1 MLVYGKFRFLRA
13 DTEDLR
19 ERVFRL
25 RYGVYVEEFGFEDP
39 EDHSGGLETDAHE
52 SSAVHFAALDPDD
65 EVVGTIRLILNSDKG
80 FPMEQAARLRFPGD
94 PPPPE
99 RTAEISR
106 LAVSH
111 KYRRR
116 RLDGVYGVESYLAGP
131 EGGSRADRG
140 GIPKEYGSRRTP
152 VIVMGLYQLMYHE
165 SKRRGLTHWYMI
177 TEEKVYRIFKRYGFL
192 FHPVG
197 EPVSY
202 HGWRTPYLGVIEE
215 MERKVIRENPV
226 LMRLILRG
234 LEKRY
239 HPAFT
244 LQDRLRM
251 MADLPHLTRKGMRLW
266 KGRLTEPRSRR

>member
-1 MLVYGKFRFLRA
+1 
-13 DTEDLR
+13 
-19 ERVFRL
+19 
-25 RYGVYVEEFGFEDP
+25 
-39 EDHSGGLETDAHE
+39 
-52 SSAVHFAALDPDD
+52 
-65 EVVGTIRLILNSDKG
+65 
-80 FPMEQAARLRFPGD
+80 
-94 PPPPE
+94 
-99 RTAEISR
+99 
-106 LAVSH
+106 
-111 KYRRR
+111 
-116 RLDGVYGVESYLAGP
+116 
-131 EGGSRADRG
+131 
-140 GIPKEYGSRRTP
+140 
-152 VIVMGLYQLMYHE
+152 MGLYQLMYHE